1 MGFLKKPYHIQ
12 GCLQYRYRPDMFHVL
27 YIWTTVMVVRWQQG
41 HGATVEQNYGIML
54 VEGFVLTDD
63 YVVVAVET
71 GATEILV

>member
-1 MGFLKKPYHIQ
+1 
-12 GCLQYRYRPDMFHVL
+12 
-27 YIWTTVMVVRWQQG
+27 MVVRWQQG
-41 HGATVEQNYGIML
+41 HGATVEQNYYGIML

>member
-1 MGFLKKPYHIQ
+1 
-12 GCLQYRYRPDMFHVL
+12 
-27 YIWTTVMVVRWQQG
+27 MVVRWQQG